1 MAASAGNQLYGGE
14 NVYHRALIDQWLDIT
29 TCDFEAAVAA
39 VAIAKEGR
47 EVDSAKIL
55 GDINKFLTFVEK
67 HLTGRKFLVGD
78 NITIADYSL
87 ATGIAVV
94 LAALGE
100 EERKAY
106 ANVTA
111 WYLSIVE
118 TDAIVGGKEFPKESH
133 KAFKAKK
140 EKKEEK
146 KVEKKEEKKEE
157 VKKDENDVD
166 LFGDDAEE
174 EKPKPKKE
182 AKAPVKPAKKAV
194 IAKSIVIFDVKIYE

>member
-1 MAASAGNQLYGGE
+1 M
-14 NVYHRALIDQWLDIT
+14 VDQWLDIT

-47 EVDSAKIL
+47 EVDAAKIL
-55 GDINKFLTFVEK
+55 GDINKFLGFVEK

-78 NITIADYSL
+78 SITIADYSL

-106 ANVTA
+106 GNVTA

-133 KAFKAKK
+133 KAFKVKK
-140 EKKEEK
+140 EKKEEKKEEK
-146 KVEKKEEKKEE
+146 KVEKKEEAKKE
-157 VKKDENDVD
+157 VKKDEDDID

-182 AKAPVKPAKKAV
+182 AKAPVKAKKAV
-194 IAKSIVIFDVKIYE
+194 VAKSIVVFDVKIYE

>member
-14 NVYHRALIDQWLDIT
+14 NVYHRALVDQWLDIT

-47 EVDSAKIL
+47 EVDAAKIL
-55 GDINKFLTFVEK
+55 GDINKFLGFVEK

-78 NITIADYSL
+78 SITIADYSL

-100 EERKAY
+100 EERKVY
-106 ANVTA
+106 GNVTA

-133 KAFKAKK
+133 KAFKVKK

-146 KVEKKEEKKEE
+146 KVEKKEE

-182 AKAPVKPAKKAV
+182 AKAPVKPAKKAA
-194 IAKSIVIFDVKIYE
+194 IAKSIVVFDVKIYE